1 MKKNKIN
8 SGVTLME
15 LLIVIAI
22 IGMLA
27 TVVIVMI
34 NPRQQLAKARDT
46 EREADVIAVL
56 TVVLQ
61 YSAEHSGT
69 LPDTDG
75 DPATN
80 SFPTSETCIGTGVGC
95 FDLASAGEVGDT
107 IVPNYL
113 ASLPSDSKDGNPPS
127 DIGYTIWVDA
137 NNNLTA
143 SASGETR
150 EISVTR

>member
-1 MKKNKIN
+1 MRDKIY
-8 SGVTLME
+8 SGFTLME

-27 TVVIVMI
+27 TTLVVMI
-34 NPRQQLAKARDT
+34 NPGRQLAKARDT
-46 EREADVIAVL
+46 EREADVIAIL
-56 TVVLQ
+56 TVILQ

-75 DPATN
+75 DPLTSN
-80 SFPTSETCIGTGVGC
+80 FPTSETCIGTDVGC
-95 FDLASAGEVGDT
+95 FDLASAGETGDT
-107 IVPNYL
+107 VVPNYI
-113 ASLPSDSKDGNPPS
+113 ASLPSDPRYGNPPG
-127 DIGYTIWVDA
+127 DIGYSIWVDA

-150 EISVTR
+150 EIGVTR